1 LGKPLRALLSF
12 TGRSHIAQSP
22 PTLSRRKIFFVNAR
36 LNGGSDQ
43 TRHHREKFFDVP
55 HVFASRPPFA

>member
-1 LGKPLRALLSF
+1 LGQPLRAPLSL

-22 PTLSRRKIFFVNAR
+22 PTFFRRKTFFVDPR
-36 LNGGSDQ
+36 PNGGSDQ